1 MTNHVDFPPNL
12 PIHAWS
18 GTLDVGDPVPRLQA
32 SPGAGWAQA
41 LFCFDGLM
49 RVEMSEGRWFI
60 PDRFGI
66 WLPAGTTPAVE
77 LKARVEFQSFLL
89 HPRFA
94 SRLDMPP
101 APTVLRASPLIRGIG
116 RRLMPGPPYDT
127 APTGPEKRRLGWVAL
142 DEIARLDRPD
152 LHLPGSGDPRLT
164 KIMSRLLRRPAEAN
178 NLARLADEVGSSE
191 RTLSRLFR
199 QDTGLSW
206 REWRDRM
213 RFVMAIEGIQI
224 GRSSTELSNW
234 LGYSTPSAFVAA
246 FRRQS
251 GMTPGE
257 WRHRR

>member
-1 MTNHVDFPPNL
+1 MTNDVDFPPNL
-12 PIHAWS
+12 PVLAWS

-32 SPGAGWAQA
+32 SPGSAWAQA

-60 PDRFGI
+60 PDRCGI
-66 WLPAGTTPAVE
+66 WLPAGTAPSVE
-77 LKARVEFQSFLL
+77 LTARVEFQSFLL

-94 SRLDMPP
+94 MRLDMPP
-101 APTVLRASPLIRGIG
+101 VPTVLRASPLIRGIG
-116 RRLMPGPPYDT
+116 RRLMPGASET
-127 APTGPEKRRLGWVAL
+127 SSLSGPEKRRLGWVAL

-152 LHLPGSGDPRLT
+152 LHLPGSGDPRLSR
-164 KIMSRLLRRPAEAN
+164 IISRLLRHPAEAN
-178 NLARLADEVGSSE
+178 NLARLAGEVGSSE

-199 QDTGLSW
+199 QETGLSW

-213 RFVMAIEGIQI
+213 RFVVAIEGLQM

-234 LGYSTPSAFVAA
+234 LGYSAPSAFVAA

-257 WRHRR
+257 WRHRA